1 MIIRFVIFFVLILLV
16 DLYFYQSL
24 RVLTA
29 NWQPR
34 SKQILF
40 YSYWIFSAIT
50 ISLLILAAAI
60 PPAGAGRVFQKYM
73 FNFMVI
79 LTFTKFLGFLP
90 LLIEDIVRLFR
101 WLFTYAGKQTNVP
114 GEHAIPRAKFV
125 SWISL
130 GLLAVPFTTFIYG
143 MVKTAFD
150 YSIKRTTIKLPNL
163 PDKFDGFTIV
173 QISDLHTGSLPG
185 THPYERAVK
194 LVNDLKP
201 DIIFMT
207 GDLVNNIADEAVDFV
222 PVLKQLTS
230 PNGVY
235 SILGNHDY
243 GDYYHW
249 DNEVDKAK
257 NLQHVKD
264 IHRQMGWKLMLNE
277 NVLIKRDDQSIAIL
291 GVENWGHKLNFP
303 KYGIMAE
310 AYKGIEDAP
319 VKLLLSHDPSHWEGE
334 VIPKYPDV
342 DVTFSGHT
350 HGFQFGIEIP
360 GFIKWSPSQYVYK
373 QWGGLYQEGKQY
385 IYVNRGLGFLGYLGR
400 VGIPPE
406 ISVITLKKG

>member
-1 MIIRFVIFFVLILLV
+1 MIIRFLALCVFILLV
-16 DLYFYQSL
+16 DWYFFQSVKNL
-24 RVLTA
+24 IA

-34 SKQILF
+34 NKSTAVYI
-40 YSYWIFSAIT
+40 YWGFTALAI
-50 ISLLILAAAI
+50 IMLVVAASIHPNNAN
-60 PPAGAGRVFQKYM
+60 RVFQKYT
-73 FNFMVI
+73 FNV
-79 LTFTKFLGFLP
+79 FLIISLAKVLGILP
-90 LLIEDIVRLFR
+90 LLFEDIVRLFR
-101 WLFTYAGKQTNVP
+101 WIFSYTGDQKNMPDAHK
-114 GEHAIPRAKFV
+114 ISRSKFV
-125 SWISL
+125 SRLAIGVAAIPFV
-130 GLLAVPFTTFIYG
+130 GLVYG

-150 YSIKRTTIKLPNL
+150 YSIKRVTIKLPNL
-163 PDKFDGFTIV
+163 PSQFDGFTIV

-185 THPYERAVK
+185 THPYERAVEM
-194 LVNDLKP
+194 VNNLKP

-207 GDLVNNIADEAVDFV
+207 GDLVNNISDEAVDFV

-243 GDYYHW
+243 GDYVPW
-249 DNEVDKAK
+249 DSEVEKAA
-257 NLQHVKD
+257 NLQRVKD
-264 IHRQMGWKLMLNE
+264 IHAQMGWKLMLNE
-277 NVLIKRDDQSIAIL
+277 NVLLKRGDQSIALL

-303 KYGIMAE
+303 KYGKMNL
-310 AYKGIEDAP
+310 AYKGIEDQP

-360 GFIKWSPSQYVYK
+360 GVIKWSPSQYVYK
-373 QWGGLYQEGKQY
+373 QWGGLYQEGNQY

>member
-1 MIIRFVIFFVLILLV
+1 MIIRFIALCVFILLV
-16 DLYFYQSL
+16 DWYFFQSVKNL
-24 RVLTA
+24 IA
-29 NWQPR
+29 GWQP
-34 SKQILF
+34 KNKNIAI
-40 YSYWIFSAIT
+40 YIYWGFTVFAIGM
-50 ISLLILAAAI
+50 LVLAAAI
-60 PPAGAGRVFQKYM
+60 QPNNANRVFQKYT
-73 FNFMVI
+73 FNVFLI
-79 LTFTKFLGFLP
+79 ITIAKFLGVLP
-90 LLIEDIVRLFR
+90 LLIEDAVRLLR
-101 WLFTYAGKQTNVP
+101 WAFSYTGEQKNIP
-114 GEHAIPRAKFV
+114 GAHTISRSKFV
-125 SWISL
+125 SRLAL
-130 GLLAVPFTTFIYG
+130 GFAAVPFVGLVYG

-150 YSIKRTTIKLPNL
+150 YSIKRVTIKLPNL
-163 PDKFDGFTIV
+163 PQEFDGFTIV

-185 THPYERAVK
+185 THPYERAVEMI
-194 LVNDLKP
+194 NGLKP
-201 DIIFMT
+201 DVIFMT

-243 GDYYHW
+243 GDYVPW
-249 DNEVDKAK
+249 DNEEAKAK
-257 NLQHVKD
+257 NLQKVKD

-277 NVLIKRDDQSIAIL
+277 NALITRGNQSIALL

-303 KYGIMAE
+303 KYGIMAD

-334 VIPKYPDV
+334 VIPKYADV

-360 GFIKWSPSQYVYK
+360 GFVKWSPSQYVYK

-406 ISVITLKKG
+406 ISVITLKKS